1 MNNRLLIIGAV
12 ILGVL
17 YIFFS
22 SIYIVNEREQA
33 IVLRFG
39 QITDVHTEPGLY
51 FKIPTDIV
59 DTVQIVEDRLLRYD
73 LADITV
79 QVSGG
84 AFYEVDAFLT
94 YRISNPR
101 LFRERALGQLSV
113 AEDRIATRFDA
124 ALRQVYGLREFNAA
138 LSEQRPQ
145 MMLEARDLI
154 RPDMADLGIE
164 VVDVRILRTDLSAQV
179 SEQTYNRM
187 RAERLAEAALLRAR
201 GQEQAQSLRAIADRQ
216 AVEIV
221 AAATRDAEIIRG
233 QGDAE
238 RNRIYAAAY
247 GQDPEFFEFY
257 RSMEA
262 YLTALSGTG
271 TTMLLSPDSEFFRYF
286 GANGGLPAASESF
299 PTPLGPTNFELPL
312 DDEPALDGLGI
323 EEVTPPTITLEDG
336 SALEPTVGT
345 QPPPPVSQTTPAA
358 TDPVVAPAAPASDE
372 LAPAPAET
380 APADIAPAPA
390 PAEPVPAGQ

>member
-1 MNNRLLIIGAV
+1 MSNRLIILGVV
-12 ILGVL
+12 ILGALYVL
-17 YIFFS
+17 FS

-51 FKIPTDIV
+51 FKIPTDVV
-59 DTVQIVEDRLLRYD
+59 DTVQIVEDRLMRYD
-73 LADITV
+73 LDDITV

-94 YRISNPR
+94 YRIANPR
-101 LFRERALGQLSV
+101 LFRERALGQLTV

-145 MMLEARDLI
+145 MMREARDLI
-154 RPDMADLGIE
+154 RPDMAELGIE
-164 VVDVRILRTDLSAQV
+164 IVDVRILRTDLSQQV
-179 SEQTYNRM
+179 SEQTFNRM

-201 GQEQAQSLRAIADRQ
+201 GQEQARSLRAIADRQ

-221 AAATRDAEIIRG
+221 AAATRDSEIIRG

-238 RNRIYAAAY
+238 RNRIFASAY

-271 TTMLLSPDSEFFRYF
+271 TTMLLSPESEFFRYF
-286 GANGGLPAASESF
+286 GAGGLPEPSTSF
-299 PTPLGPTNFELPL
+299 PEPLPPSTEPVVPTPTEG
-312 DDEPALDGLGI
+312 PALDGLGI
-323 EEVTPPTITLEDG
+323 EEFTPPSIPLEDG
-336 SALEPTVGT
+336 TPLEPTIGT
-345 QPPPPVSQTTPAA
+345 ETPAPIGD
-358 TDPVVAPAAPASDE
+358 T
-372 LAPAPAET
+372 
-380 APADIAPAPA
+380 PAPA
-390 PAEPVPAGQ
+390 PEPAPEAEPVVVPPANANGNGTDGQ